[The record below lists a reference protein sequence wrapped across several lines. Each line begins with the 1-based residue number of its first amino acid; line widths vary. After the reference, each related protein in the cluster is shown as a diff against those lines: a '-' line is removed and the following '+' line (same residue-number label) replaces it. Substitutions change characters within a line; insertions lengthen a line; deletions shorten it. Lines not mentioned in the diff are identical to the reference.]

1 MNRWRYNFR
10 VRHNG
15 DWDADYVGMKC
26 LGCDYEEE
34 MDLDVLLE
42 CSDPASE
49 ESPVVCCPSCEHE
62 LLVPKDVYDQ
72 IKGGF
77 VYKID

>member
-10 VRHNG
+10 VRH
-15 DWDADYVGMKC
+15 DAEWDVDLVDMKC
-26 LGCDYEEE
+26 LNCGYEEE
-34 MDLDVLLE
+34 MELDVLLE
-42 CSDPASE
+42 CSNPASE
-49 ESPVVCCPSCEHE
+49 ESPVVCCPSCGHE

-77 VYKID
+77 VYKP